1 MGDVAQRNIS
11 VALDDCR
18 KIFVRRDYSAG
29 MVVKFST
36 KLPPELQG
44 RLDPDEFAR
53 IITKLNEIYAKAEK
67 ITCESVFENV
77 IGFFSCY
84 LAHLC
89 ITFQYDKY
97 LRFVSNYLKEQNEK
111 VFIPH
116 GLFVVDPIERGLR
129 VVSFKKLPTLFCF
142 L

>member
-1 MGDVAQRNIS
+1 
-11 VALDDCR
+11 
-18 KIFVRRDYSAG
+18 

-44 RLDPDEFAR
+44 RLDADEFAL
-53 IITKLNEIYAKAEK
+53 IITKLNEIYAKAEQ

-89 ITFQYDKY
+89 ITFQYDKS
-97 LRFVSNYLKEQNEK
+97 LKLVSNYLKEQNEK

-116 GLFVVDPIERGLR
+116 GLFVIDPIERGLR
-129 VVSFKKLPTLFCF
+129 VIEISELSNVTHSSSN
-142 L
+142 